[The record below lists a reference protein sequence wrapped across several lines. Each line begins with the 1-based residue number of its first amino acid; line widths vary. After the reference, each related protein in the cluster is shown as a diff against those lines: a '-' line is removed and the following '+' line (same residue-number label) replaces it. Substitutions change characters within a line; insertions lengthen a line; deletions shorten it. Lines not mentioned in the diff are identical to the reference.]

1 MMPKPALRPPPPSS
15 SQSPLLRDYATIFT
29 VWALQK
35 LVILALSL
43 TANYSYDT
51 STTILFDTNS
61 ANDWSHLR
69 WLTERYTRWDTLYF
83 TELSRRGNVWEQE
96 WAFGRGWWRL
106 VGVVAEGISPPLTG
120 ILLSHLSHLGAVFM
134 LHNLTQSLQFS
145 QQQALLTSLLH
156 ALSPAGIFLA
166 AGYTESL
173 FAFLSFAGMLLYTK
187 RTWWADFLAA
197 VVWGYSGTVRSTGI
211 FYAGFWAWKGVV
223 EPVFTLG
230 LGQKGGLV
238 LGRVVWYA
246 LLGIIV
252 LAGFG
257 WTQWEAY
264 QTYCPGRPW
273 CDERLPMIYN
283 FVQSHYW
290 DVGFLRYWTLNQ
302 VPMWIL
308 AGPMLVLSALSTM
321 YYAKYATRKVEVD
334 LELVPFVVLQAFLIL
349 AAVTTMHVQIWTRVS
364 SASIPTYWYA
374 ADVVLKSLRREVH
387 DDQGSV
393 EGKRTR
399 SRPVVRE
406 RHVTDELKPDSK
418 PEVYRRTRSGHVGR
432 RELVGEKRGRGQGV
446 NWGKVIVGFFVGY
459 SWVQALLYSRFL
471 PPA

>member
-1 MMPKPALRPPPPSS
+1 MSKPALRPPLSS
-15 SQSPLLRDYATIFT
+15 STRSTLLRDHGLIFA

-35 LVILALSL
+35 LVIFALSL
-43 TANYSYDT
+43 TSKYAYDS
-51 STTILFDTNS
+51 STTILFDANS
-61 ANDWSHLR
+61 DNGWSHLR

-96 WAFGRGWWRL
+96 WAFGRGWWGL

-134 LHNLTQSLQFS
+134 LYNLTQSLQFS
-145 QQQALLTSLLH
+145 RHHALLTSLLH

-173 FAFLSFAGMLLYTK
+173 FALLSFVGMLLYSK

-211 FYAGFWAWKGVV
+211 FYAGFWAWRGVV
-223 EPVFTLG
+223 EPVLISSS
-230 LGQKGGLV
+230 LRKGA
-238 LGRVVWYA
+238 LGRVVWFA
-246 LLGIIV
+246 FLGVIV
-252 LAGFG
+252 LSGFV

-264 QTYCPGRPW
+264 QIYCPGRPW
-273 CDERLPMIYN
+273 CDSRLPMIYN

-290 DVGFLRYWTLNQ
+290 AVGFLRYWTLNQ

-308 AGPMLVLSALSTM
+308 AGPMLALSTLSTVH
-321 YYAKYATRKVEVD
+321 YAKYATRNV
-334 LELVPFVVLQAFLIL
+334 ELVPFVVLQAFLIL
-349 AAVTTMHVQIWTRVS
+349 VAVTTMHVQIWTRVS
-364 SASIPTYWYA
+364 SSSVPTYWYA
-374 ADVVLKSLRREVH
+374 ADI
-387 DDQGSV
+387 
-393 EGKRTR
+393 
-399 SRPVVRE
+399 
-406 RHVTDELKPDSK
+406 
-418 PEVYRRTRSGHVGR
+418 GR
-432 RELVGEKRGRGQGV
+432 GV

-459 SWVQALLYSRFL
+459 NWVQALLYSRFL